1 MEVKKERLDIIEE
14 KLDRI
19 LYMLEENKR
28 VQDKLEQHIVFIEKT
43 YEQLHTPL
51 TFMKN
56 SVMRIICRS
65 DTNELEH
72 IK

>member
-1 MEVKKERLDIIEE
+1 MEVKRERLDVIEE

-28 VQDKLEQHIVFIEKT
+28 VQDKLEQHIVFIENT

-56 SVMRIICRS
+56 SVMRLIGRPNS
-65 DTNELEH
+65 SELEH

>member
-1 MEVKKERLDIIEE
+1 MEVNERLDIIEE
-14 KLDRI
+14 KLDRM
-19 LYMLEENKR
+19 LQMLEENKR
-28 VQDKLEQHIVFIEKT
+28 VQDKLEQHIGFIEKT

-56 SVMRIICRS
+56 SVMRLIGRS
-65 DTNELEH
+65 ETSELEH

>member
-56 SVMRIICRS
+56 SVMRIIGRS
-65 DTNELEH
+65 DANELEH

>member
-1 MEVKKERLDIIEE
+1 MEVKKERLDVIEE

-28 VQDKLEQHIVFIEKT
+28 VQDKLEQHILFIEKT

-56 SVMRIICRS
+56 SVMRIIGRS
-65 DTNELEH
+65 DHNELEH